1 VENTEK
7 RTGKRGKEDG
17 RGGQR
22 GGERGEKKKKE
33 KYIRLKPTERLTFD
47 ADSLLFATRLNR
59 IKIKL
64 RKINKKIKSRM
75 KKHEII

>member
-1 VENTEK
+1 M
-7 RTGKRGKEDG
+7 
-17 RGGQR
+17 
-22 GGERGEKKKKE
+22 RGEGREERRKE
-33 KYIRLKPTERLTFD
+33 KERKLHTLKPAERLTFD